1 MQDRLKFRVWHK
13 KRKRMYEVLHLHTE
27 TWSNGGEWVTAKG
40 FNIITQQDIHIQI
53 EPKDGIIM
61 QSTGLRDR
69 DGKLIYEDD
78 IIEFT
83 DNVTINGSKTHVAK
97 VEHNKEFNAYMY
109 HAECM
114 GWYTINPSQNKRF
127 KVKVIGNIYEHPELL
142 EVGNER

>member
-1 MQDRLKFRVWHK
+1 MQNRFRFKVYYKPHNKVYNVICLNCDRQKEIIIE
-13 KRKRMYEVLHLHTE
+13 Y
-27 TWSNGGEWVTAKG
+27 NGSTALVEWENCVILQA
-40 FNIITQQDIHIQI
+40 
-53 EPKDGIIM
+53 
-61 QSTGLRDR
+61 TGLSDKN
-69 DGKLIYEDD
+69 GKLIYEGD

-127 KVKVIGNIYEHPELL
+127 KVKVIGNVYEHPELL
-142 EVGNER
+142 EVENER

>member
-1 MQDRLKFRVWHK
+1 MQNRFRFKVYYKPHNK
-13 KRKRMYEVLHLHTE
+13 VYNVICLNCERQKEIIIEY
-27 TWSNGGEWVTAKG
+27 NGSTALVEWENCV
-40 FNIITQQDIHIQI
+40 IL
-53 EPKDGIIM
+53 

-127 KVKVIGNIYEHPELL
+127 KVKVIGNVYANPELL
-142 EVGNER
+142 RVENER

>member
-1 MQDRLKFRVWHK
+1 MQNRFRFKVYYKPHNK
-13 KRKRMYEVLHLHTE
+13 VYNVICLNCERQKEIIIEY
-27 TWSNGGEWVTAKG
+27 NGSTALVEWENCV
-40 FNIITQQDIHIQI
+40 IL
-53 EPKDGIIM
+53 

-83 DNVTINGSKTHVAK
+83 DNVTINGSKTHIAK

-114 GWYTINPSQNKRF
+114 GWYTINPNQNKKF
-127 KVKVIGNIYEHPELL
+127 KVKVIGNIYENLELL
-142 EVGNER
+142 EVEK

>member
-1 MQDRLKFRVWHK
+1 MQNRFRFKVYYKPHNKVYNVICLNCDRQKEIIIE
-13 KRKRMYEVLHLHTE
+13 Y
-27 TWSNGGEWVTAKG
+27 NGSTALVEWENCV
-40 FNIITQQDIHIQI
+40 IL
-53 EPKDGIIM
+53 

-83 DNVTINGSKTHVAK
+83 DNVIINGSKTHVAK

-114 GWYTINPSQNKRF
+114 GWYTINPSQNKIF
-127 KVKVIGNIYEHPELL
+127 KVKVIGNIYENQELL
-142 EVGNER
+142 EVEK

>member
-1 MQDRLKFRVWHK
+1 
-13 KRKRMYEVLHLHTE
+13 MYNVICLNCERQKE
-27 TWSNGGEWVTAKG
+27 IIIEYNGSTALVEWENCV
-40 FNIITQQDIHIQI
+40 IL
-53 EPKDGIIM
+53 

-83 DNVTINGSKTHVAK
+83 DNVTINGSKTHIAK

-114 GWYTINPSQNKRF
+114 GWYTINPNQNKRF
-127 KVKVIGNIYEHPELL
+127 EVKVIGNVYANPELL
-142 EVGNER
+142 G

>member
-1 MQDRLKFRVWHK
+1 MQNRFRFKVYYKPHNK
-13 KRKRMYEVLHLHTE
+13 VYNVICLNCERQKEIIIEY
-27 TWSNGGEWVTAKG
+27 NGSTALVEWE
-40 FNIITQQDIHIQI
+40 NCIIL
-53 EPKDGIIM
+53 

-83 DNVTINGSKTHVAK
+83 DNVTINGSKTHIAK

-114 GWYTINPSQNKRF
+114 GWYTINPNQNKRF
-127 KVKVIGNIYEHPELL
+127 KVKVIGNVYANPELL
-142 EVGNER
+142 GVENER

>member
-1 MQDRLKFRVWHK
+1 MQNRFRFKVYYKPHNK
-13 KRKRMYEVLHLHTE
+13 VYNVICLNCERQKEIIIEY
-27 TWSNGGEWVTAKG
+27 NGSTALVEWE
-40 FNIITQQDIHIQI
+40 NCIIL
-53 EPKDGIIM
+53 

-83 DNVTINGSKTHVAK
+83 DNVTINGSKTHIAK

-114 GWYTINPSQNKRF
+114 GWYTINPNQNKRF
-127 KVKVIGNIYEHPELL
+127 KVKVIGNVYANPELL
-142 EVGNER
+142 RVENER

>member
-1 MQDRLKFRVWHK
+1 MQNRFRFKVYYKPHNKVYNVICLNCDRQKEIIIE
-13 KRKRMYEVLHLHTE
+13 Y
-27 TWSNGGEWVTAKG
+27 NGSTALVEWENCV
-40 FNIITQQDIHIQI
+40 IL
-53 EPKDGIIM
+53 
-61 QSTGLRDR
+61 QSTGLSDR

-114 GWYTINPSQNKRF
+114 GWYTINPNQNKRF
-127 KVKVIGNIYEHPELL
+127 KVKVIGNVYENLELL
-142 EVGNER
+142 EVENER

>member
-1 MQDRLKFRVWHK
+1 MQDRFRFKVYYKPHNK
-13 KRKRMYEVLHLHTE
+13 VYNVICLNCERQKEIIIEY
-27 TWSNGGEWVTAKG
+27 NGSTALVEWENCV
-40 FNIITQQDIHIQI
+40 IL
-53 EPKDGIIM
+53 

-83 DNVTINGSKTHVAK
+83 DNVTINGSKTHIAK

-127 KVKVIGNIYEHPELL
+127 KVKVIGNVYANPELL
-142 EVGNER
+142 KVENER

>member
-1 MQDRLKFRVWHK
+1 MQDRFRFKVYYKPHNK
-13 KRKRMYEVLHLHTE
+13 VYNVICLNCERQKEIIIEY
-27 TWSNGGEWVTAKG
+27 NGSTALVEWE
-40 FNIITQQDIHIQI
+40 NCIIL
-53 EPKDGIIM
+53 

-83 DNVTINGSKTHVAK
+83 DNVTINGSKTHIAK

-127 KVKVIGNIYEHPELL
+127 KVKVIGNVYANPELL
-142 EVGNER
+142 RVENER

>member
-1 MQDRLKFRVWHK
+1 MQNRFRFKVYYKPHNK
-13 KRKRMYEVLHLHTE
+13 VYNVICLNCERQKEIIIEY
-27 TWSNGGEWVTAKG
+27 NGSTALVEWE
-40 FNIITQQDIHIQI
+40 NCIIL
-53 EPKDGIIM
+53 

-127 KVKVIGNIYEHPELL
+127 KVKAIGNVYANPELL
-142 EVGNER
+142 GVENER

>member
-1 MQDRLKFRVWHK
+1 MQNRFRFKVYYKPHNKVYNVICLNCDRQKEIIIE
-13 KRKRMYEVLHLHTE
+13 Y
-27 TWSNGGEWVTAKG
+27 NGSTALVEWENCV
-40 FNIITQQDIHIQI
+40 IL
-53 EPKDGIIM
+53 

-83 DNVTINGSKTHVAK
+83 DNVTVNGSKTHVAK

-109 HAECM
+109 HAECV

-127 KVKVIGNIYEHPELL
+127 EVKVIGNVYANPELL
-142 EVGNER
+142 EVENER

>member
-1 MQDRLKFRVWHK
+1 MQNRFRFKVYYK
-13 KRKRMYEVLHLHTE
+13 LHNKVYNVICLNCE
-27 TWSNGGEWVTAKG
+27 RQKEIIIEYNGSTALVEWENCV
-40 FNIITQQDIHIQI
+40 IL
-53 EPKDGIIM
+53 

-114 GWYTINPSQNKRF
+114 GWYTINPNQNKKF
-127 KVKVIGNIYEHPELL
+127 KVKVIGSIYENLELL
-142 EVGNER
+142 EVEK

>member
-1 MQDRLKFRVWHK
+1 MQNRFRFKVYYKPHNK
-13 KRKRMYEVLHLHTE
+13 VYNVICLNCERQEEIIIEY
-27 TWSNGGEWVTAKG
+27 NGSTALVEWENCV
-40 FNIITQQDIHIQI
+40 IL
-53 EPKDGIIM
+53 

-127 KVKVIGNIYEHPELL
+127 KVKVIGNVYEHPELL
-142 EVGNER
+142 EVENER

>member
-1 MQDRLKFRVWHK
+1 
-13 KRKRMYEVLHLHTE
+13 MYEVLHFHTE

-69 DGKLIYEDD
+69 GGKLIYEGD

-97 VEHNKEFNAYMY
+97 VEHNEAFNTYMY

-127 KVKVIGNIYEHPELL
+127 KVKVIGNIYENPELL
-142 EVGNER
+142 EVENER

>member
-1 MQDRLKFRVWHK
+1 MQNRFRFKVYYKPHNKVYNVICLNCDRQKEIIIE
-13 KRKRMYEVLHLHTE
+13 Y
-27 TWSNGGEWVTAKG
+27 NGSTALVEWENCV
-40 FNIITQQDIHIQI
+40 IL
-53 EPKDGIIM
+53 

-83 DNVTINGSKTHVAK
+83 DNVTINGSKTHIAK

-127 KVKVIGNIYEHPELL
+127 KVKVIGNVYANPELL
-142 EVGNER
+142 GVENER

>member
-1 MQDRLKFRVWHK
+1 MQNRFRFKVYYKPHNKVYNVICLNCDRQKEIIIE
-13 KRKRMYEVLHLHTE
+13 Y
-27 TWSNGGEWVTAKG
+27 NGSTALVEWENCV
-40 FNIITQQDIHIQI
+40 IL
-53 EPKDGIIM
+53 

-69 DGKLIYEDD
+69 DDKLIYEDD

-127 KVKVIGNIYEHPELL
+127 KVKVIGNVYANPELL
-142 EVGNER
+142 EVENER

>member
-1 MQDRLKFRVWHK
+1 MQNRFRFKVYYKPHNK
-13 KRKRMYEVLHLHTE
+13 VYNVICLNCERQKEIIIEY
-27 TWSNGGEWVTAKG
+27 NGSTALVEWENCV
-40 FNIITQQDIHIQI
+40 IL
-53 EPKDGIIM
+53 

-78 IIEFT
+78 IVEFT

-127 KVKVIGNIYEHPELL
+127 KVKVIGNVYANPELL
-142 EVGNER
+142 GVENER

>member
-1 MQDRLKFRVWHK
+1 MQNRFRFKVYYKPHNK
-13 KRKRMYEVLHLHTE
+13 VYNVICLNCERQKEIIIEY
-27 TWSNGGEWVTAKG
+27 NGSTALVEWE
-40 FNIITQQDIHIQI
+40 NCIIL
-53 EPKDGIIM
+53 

-78 IIEFT
+78 IVEFT

-127 KVKVIGNIYEHPELL
+127 KVKVIGNVYANPELL
-142 EVGNER
+142 RVENER

>member
-1 MQDRLKFRVWHK
+1 MQNRFRFKVYYKPHNKVYNVICLNCDRQKEIIIE
-13 KRKRMYEVLHLHTE
+13 Y
-27 TWSNGGEWVTAKG
+27 NGSTALVEWENCV
-40 FNIITQQDIHIQI
+40 IL
-53 EPKDGIIM
+53 

-127 KVKVIGNIYEHPELL
+127 KVKVVGNVYVNPELL
-142 EVGNER
+142 GVENER

>member
-1 MQDRLKFRVWHK
+1 MQNRFRFKVYYKPHNK
-13 KRKRMYEVLHLHTE
+13 VYNVICLNCERQKEIIIEY
-27 TWSNGGEWVTAKG
+27 NGSTALVEWENCV
-40 FNIITQQDIHIQI
+40 IL
-53 EPKDGIIM
+53 

-83 DNVTINGSKTHVAK
+83 DNVTINGSKTHIAK

-127 KVKVIGNIYEHPELL
+127 KVKVIGNIYENLELL
-142 EVGNER
+142 EVEK

>member
-1 MQDRLKFRVWHK
+1 MQNRFRFKVYYKPHNK
-13 KRKRMYEVLHLHTE
+13 VYNVICLNCERQKEIIIEY
-27 TWSNGGEWVTAKG
+27 NGSTALVEWENCV
-40 FNIITQQDIHIQI
+40 IL
-53 EPKDGIIM
+53 

-83 DNVTINGSKTHVAK
+83 DNVTINGSKTHIAK

-114 GWYTINPSQNKRF
+114 GWYTINPNQNKKF
-127 KVKVIGNIYEHPELL
+127 KVKVIGNVYANPELL
-142 EVGNER
+142 RVENER

>member
-1 MQDRLKFRVWHK
+1 MQNRFRFKVYYKPHNK
-13 KRKRMYEVLHLHTE
+13 VYNVICLNCERQKEIIIEYSGSTALV
-27 TWSNGGEWVTAKG
+27 EWENCV
-40 FNIITQQDIHIQI
+40 IL
-53 EPKDGIIM
+53 

-83 DNVTINGSKTHVAK
+83 DNVTINGSKTHIAK

-114 GWYTINPSQNKRF
+114 GWYTINPSQNKKF
-127 KVKVIGNIYEHPELL
+127 KVKVIGNIYANPELL
-142 EVGNER
+142 GVENER

>member
-1 MQDRLKFRVWHK
+1 MQDRFRFKVYYKPHNK
-13 KRKRMYEVLHLHTE
+13 VYNVICLNCERQKEIIIEY
-27 TWSNGGEWVTAKG
+27 NGSTALVEWENCV
-40 FNIITQQDIHIQI
+40 IL
-53 EPKDGIIM
+53 

-78 IIEFT
+78 IVEFT

-109 HAECM
+109 HAEYM

-127 KVKVIGNIYEHPELL
+127 KVKVIGNVYANPELL
-142 EVGNER
+142 RVENER

>member
-1 MQDRLKFRVWHK
+1 MQNRFRFKVYYKPHNK
-13 KRKRMYEVLHLHTE
+13 VYNVICLNCERQKEIIIEY
-27 TWSNGGEWVTAKG
+27 NGSTALVEWENCV
-40 FNIITQQDIHIQI
+40 IL
-53 EPKDGIIM
+53 

-127 KVKVIGNIYEHPELL
+127 KVKVIGNVYANPELL
-142 EVGNER
+142 GVENER

>member
-1 MQDRLKFRVWHK
+1 MQNRFRFKVYYKPHNK
-13 KRKRMYEVLHLHTE
+13 VYNVICLNCERQKEIIIEY
-27 TWSNGGEWVTAKG
+27 NGSTALVEWE
-40 FNIITQQDIHIQI
+40 NCIIL
-53 EPKDGIIM
+53 

-83 DNVTINGSKTHVAK
+83 DNVTINGSKTHIAK

-127 KVKVIGNIYEHPELL
+127 EVKVIGNVYANPEVLGV
-142 EVGNER
+142 ENER

>member
-1 MQDRLKFRVWHK
+1 MQNRFRFKVYYKPHNKVYNVICLNCDRQKEIIIE
-13 KRKRMYEVLHLHTE
+13 Y
-27 TWSNGGEWVTAKG
+27 NGSTALVEWENCV
-40 FNIITQQDIHIQI
+40 IL
-53 EPKDGIIM
+53 

-69 DGKLIYEDD
+69 DGKLIYEGD

-127 KVKVIGNIYEHPELL
+127 KVKVIGNVYANPELL
-142 EVGNER
+142 EVENER

>member
-1 MQDRLKFRVWHK
+1 MQNRFRFKVYYKPHNK
-13 KRKRMYEVLHLHTE
+13 VYNVICLNCERQKEIIIEY
-27 TWSNGGEWVTAKG
+27 NGSTALVEWENCV
-40 FNIITQQDIHIQI
+40 IL
-53 EPKDGIIM
+53 

-83 DNVTINGSKTHVAK
+83 DNVTINGSKTHIAK

-114 GWYTINPSQNKRF
+114 GWYTINPNQNKKF
-127 KVKVIGNIYEHPELL
+127 KVKVIGNVYENQELL
-142 EVGNER
+142 EMKK

>member
-1 MQDRLKFRVWHK
+1 MQNRFRFKVYYKPHNK
-13 KRKRMYEVLHLHTE
+13 VYNVICLNCERQKEIIIEYNDSTALV
-27 TWSNGGEWVTAKG
+27 EWENCV
-40 FNIITQQDIHIQI
+40 IL
-53 EPKDGIIM
+53 

-83 DNVTINGSKTHVAK
+83 DNVTINGSKTHIAK

-114 GWYTINPSQNKRF
+114 GWYTINPSQKKRF
-127 KVKVIGNIYEHPELL
+127 KVKVIGNVYEHPELL
-142 EVGNER
+142 EVENER

>member
-1 MQDRLKFRVWHK
+1 MQDRFRFKVYYRPYNK
-13 KRKRMYEVLHLHTE
+13 VYNVICLNCERQKEIIIEY
-27 TWSNGGEWVTAKG
+27 NGSTALVEWE
-40 FNIITQQDIHIQI
+40 NCIIL
-53 EPKDGIIM
+53 

-83 DNVTINGSKTHVAK
+83 DNVTINGSKTHIAK

-114 GWYTINPSQNKRF
+114 GWYTVNPNQNKKF
-127 KVKVIGNIYEHPELL
+127 KVKVIGNIYENLELL
-142 EVGNER
+142 EVEK